1 MLITIEQLRVVM
13 PRSGKRAE
21 LFMRYIDQAMAEF
34 GINEPQRIIA
44 FLATLCV
51 ESGQLVYMEE
61 LASGAAYDTRVDLGN
76 TKAAAIE
83 IASQHGSTPGKW
95 WKGHGPIQITGYDNH
110 RLCGIDLDL
119 DLLNNPKFLT
129 QPEHGCRSAGWFWKR
144 NNLNKW
150 ADAEDWDGVRDVVNR
165 GHKTAKIGDAN
176 GFQEFLHAVARG
188 AVAMM

>member
-1 MLITIEQLRVVM
+1 MALTLDQLKIIM

-21 LFMRYIDQAMAEF
+21 LFVLYLDQAMIEF
-34 GINEPQRIIA
+34 GIDTPKRMVA

-61 LASGAAYDTRVDLGN
+61 LASGAAYDGRVDLGN
-76 TKAAAIE
+76 TKSDAIAIAA
-83 IASQHGSTPGKW
+83 QHGSTPGRW

-110 RLCGIDLDL
+110 RICGDALEL
-119 DLLNNPKFLT
+119 DLLHNPQFLT

-150 ADAEDWDGVRDVVNR
+150 ADTEDWDGVRDVVNR
-165 GHKTAKIGDAN
+165 GHKTARIGDAN
-176 GFQEFLHAVARG
+176 GYQEFLHAVARG

>member
-1 MLITIEQLRVVM
+1 MALTLDQLKIIM

-21 LFMRYIDQAMAEF
+21 LFVLYLDQAMIEF
-34 GINEPQRIIA
+34 GIDTPKRMVA
-44 FLATLCV
+44 FLSTLCV

-61 LASGAAYDTRVDLGN
+61 LASGAAYDGRVDLGN
-76 TKAAAIE
+76 TKSDAIAIAA
-83 IASQHGSTPGKW
+83 QHGSTPGRW

-110 RLCGIDLDL
+110 RICGGELRL
-119 DLLNNPKFLT
+119 DLLHNPQFLT

-150 ADAEDWDGVRDVVNR
+150 ADTEDWDGVRDVVNR
-165 GHKTAKIGDAN
+165 GHKTARIGDAN
-176 GFQEFLHAVARG
+176 GYQEFLHAVARG

>member
-1 MLITIEQLRVVM
+1 MALTLDQLKIIM

-21 LFMRYIDQAMAEF
+21 LFVLYLDQAMIEF
-34 GINEPQRIIA
+34 GIDTPKRMVA

-61 LASGAAYDTRVDLGN
+61 LASGAAYDGRVDLGN
-76 TKAAAIE
+76 TKSDAIAIAA
-83 IASQHGSTPGKW
+83 QHGSTPGRW

-110 RLCGIDLDL
+110 RICGVELRL
-119 DLLNNPKFLT
+119 DLLHNPQFLT

-150 ADAEDWDGVRDVVNR
+150 ADTEDWDGVRDVVNR
-165 GHKTAKIGDAN
+165 GHKTARIGDAN
-176 GFQEFLHAVARG
+176 GYQEFLHAVARG

>member
-1 MLITIEQLRVVM
+1 MALTLDQLKIIM
-13 PRSGKRAE
+13 PRSGKRAA
-21 LFMRYIDQAMAEF
+21 LFVPYLDQAMIEF
-34 GINEPQRIIA
+34 GIDTSKRMMA

-61 LASGAAYDTRVDLGN
+61 LASGAAYDGRVDLGN
-76 TKAAAIE
+76 TKSDAIAIAA
-83 IASQHGSTPGKW
+83 QHGSTPGRW

-110 RLCGIDLDL
+110 RICGGELRL
-119 DLLNNPKFLT
+119 DLLHNPQFLT

-150 ADAEDWDGVRDVVNR
+150 ADTEDWDGVRDVVNR
-165 GHKTAKIGDAN
+165 GHKTARIGDSN
-176 GFQEFLHAVARG
+176 GWQEFLHAIARG

>member
-1 MLITIEQLRVVM
+1 VALTLDQLKIIM

-21 LFMRYIDQAMAEF
+21 LFVLYLDQAMIEF
-34 GINEPQRIIA
+34 GIDTPKRMVA

-61 LASGAAYDTRVDLGN
+61 LASGAAYDGRVDLGN
-76 TKAAAIE
+76 TKSEALAIAA
-83 IASQHGSTPGKW
+83 QHGSTPGRW

-110 RLCGIDLDL
+110 RICGGELKL
-119 DLLNNPKFLT
+119 DLLHNPQFLT

-150 ADAEDWDGVRDVVNR
+150 ADTEDWDGVRDMVNR

>member
-1 MLITIEQLRVVM
+1 MNLTLDQLRVIM

-21 LFMRYIDQAMAEF
+21 LFVQYLCQAMAEF
-34 GINEPQRIIA
+34 SIDTPKRSIA
-44 FLATLCV
+44 FLATVCV

-61 LASGAAYDTRVDLGN
+61 LASGSAYDTRVDLGN
-76 TKAAAIE
+76 TKTAAIE
-83 IASQHGSTPGKW
+83 IATQHGSTPGKW

-110 RLCGIDLDL
+110 LLCGRDLGL
-119 DLLNNPKFLT
+119 DLLNNPKFLI

-150 ADAEDWDGVRDVVNR
+150 ADTEDWDGVRDVVNR
-165 GHKTAKIGDAN
+165 GHKTAKIGDSN
-176 GFQEFLHAVARG
+176 GYQEFLHAVARG

>member
-1 MLITIEQLRVVM
+1 MALTLDQLKIIM

-21 LFMRYIDQAMAEF
+21 LFVLYLDQAMIEF
-34 GINEPQRIIA
+34 GIDTPKRMVA

-61 LASGAAYDTRVDLGN
+61 LASGAAYDGRVDLGN
-76 TKAAAIE
+76 TKSEAIAIAA
-83 IASQHGSTPGKW
+83 QHGSTPGRW

-110 RLCGIDLDL
+110 RVCGGELRL
-119 DLLNNPKFLT
+119 DLLHNPKLLT

-150 ADAEDWDGVRDVVNR
+150 ADTEDWDGVRDVVNR
-165 GHKTAKIGDAN
+165 GHKTAKIGDSN
-176 GFQEFLHAVARG
+176 GWQEFLHAIARG

>member
-1 MLITIEQLRVVM
+1 MLLTVEQLRVVM

-21 LFMRYIDQAMAEF
+21 LFVRYIDQAMTEF

-61 LASGAAYDTRVDLGN
+61 LASGAAYDGRVDLGN
-76 TKAAAIE
+76 TKLAAIA
-83 IASQHGSTPGKW
+83 IAAQHGSTPGRW

-119 DLLNNPKFLT
+119 DLLNNPKLLT

-150 ADAEDWDGVRDVVNR
+150 ADTEDWDGVRDVVNR
-165 GHKTAKIGDAN
+165 GHKTARIGDSN
-176 GFQEFLHAVARG
+176 GWQEFLHAIARG

>member
-1 MLITIEQLRVVM
+1 MALTLDQLKIIM

-21 LFMRYIDQAMAEF
+21 LFVLYLDQAMIEF
-34 GINEPQRIIA
+34 GIDTPKRMVA

-61 LASGAAYDTRVDLGN
+61 LASGAAYDGRVDLGN
-76 TKAAAIE
+76 TKSDAIAIAA
-83 IASQHGSTPGKW
+83 QHGSTPGRW

-110 RLCGIDLDL
+110 RICGGELRL
-119 DLLNNPKFLT
+119 DLLHNPQFLT

-150 ADAEDWDGVRDVVNR
+150 ADTEDWDGVRDVVNR
-165 GHKTAKIGDAN
+165 GHKTARIGDAN
-176 GFQEFLHAVARG
+176 GYQEFLHAVARG

>member
-1 MLITIEQLRVVM
+1 MALTLDQLKIIM

-21 LFMRYIDQAMAEF
+21 LFVLYLDQAMIEF
-34 GINEPQRIIA
+34 GIDTPKRMVA

-61 LASGAAYDTRVDLGN
+61 LASGAAYDGRVDLGN
-76 TKAAAIE
+76 TKSEALAIAA
-83 IASQHGSTPGKW
+83 QHGSTPGRW

-110 RLCGIDLDL
+110 RICGGELRL
-119 DLLNNPKFLT
+119 DLLHNPQFLT

-150 ADAEDWDGVRDVVNR
+150 ADTEDWDGVRDVVNR
-165 GHKTAKIGDAN
+165 GHKTARIGDAN
-176 GFQEFLHAVARG
+176 GWQEFLHAIARG
-188 AVAMM
+188 AVAIM

>member
-1 MLITIEQLRVVM
+1 MALTLDQLKIIM

-21 LFMRYIDQAMAEF
+21 LFVLYLDQAMIEF
-34 GINEPQRIIA
+34 GIDTPKRMVA

-61 LASGAAYDTRVDLGN
+61 LASGAAYDGRVDLGN
-76 TKAAAIE
+76 TKSEALAIAA
-83 IASQHGSTPGKW
+83 QHGSTPGRW

-110 RLCGIDLDL
+110 RVCGGELRL
-119 DLLNNPKFLT
+119 DLLHNPQFLT

-150 ADAEDWDGVRDVVNR
+150 ADTEDWDGVRDVVNR
-165 GHKTAKIGDAN
+165 GHKTARIGDAN
-176 GFQEFLHAVARG
+176 GWQEFLHAIARG
-188 AVAMM
+188 AVAIM